1 MAMLNPLSH
10 AFGIDIGDRAF
21 KLAQFDK
28 HNRRQKPYRL
38 TAWSDIEVPEGV
50 LDRGEIRDQEKAVE
64 LLKRLVL
71 EARGSLRGRAVVAC
85 LPEAKTFIKIIELP
99 AETSEE
105 GTKEA
110 VLREIEQNIPL
121 PPDDIYFDWQI
132 MPSAPTVKPESEPVE
147 VEAGE
152 NTPNAT
158 ETDTNAVSPSAE
170 ESPLPS
176 GDEMAEKAT
185 EKALPELT
193 FSEPSAEKSAIPP
206 IRILLAAAPR
216 NLVDNYVQTLELAGL
231 APIALEIEAT
241 AIARALIPDDA
252 PADEAVG
259 IMDIGATRSSLMVF
273 DGGAVQMSIS
283 IPISGLEITKMVSE
297 ALNVPM
303 ADAEIIKRE
312 CGLDADRCED
322 KMWRILLPMMD
333 DMTIKIRNALRFYK
347 IGFPLGKKI
356 EKLCLCRGGALFRE
370 IDTVL
375 SRKLTIKVRRG
386 DALVNVDPR
395 LPRGFPKDTAL
406 TYATAIG
413 LGLDAVDENE
423 KYRRTF

>member
-21 KLAQFDK
+21 KLVQFDK

-147 VEAGE
+147 VEADE

-158 ETDTNAVSPSAE
+158 ETDTNAVSPS
-170 ESPLPS
+170 
-176 GDEMAEKAT
+176 
-185 EKALPELT
+185 
-193 FSEPSAEKSAIPP
+193 
-206 IRILLAAAPR
+206 
-216 NLVDNYVQTLELAGL
+216 
-231 APIALEIEAT
+231 
-241 AIARALIPDDA
+241 
-252 PADEAVG
+252 ADEAVG

-322 KMWRILLPMMD
+322 KMWRILLPMID

-356 EKLCLCRGGALFRE
+356 EKLCLCGGVAMFRE